1 MFVCVFND
9 SLGIKSFIDRMLLYI
24 SETFTVHALNMKSL
38 LGASLFVISDLVP
51 EPEYIG
57 SVCHILTKRTYV
69 AIGESAIL
77 GLD

>member
-24 SETFTVHALNMKSL
+24 SESFTVHALNMKSL
-38 LGASLFVISDLVP
+38 LGASLFVISDIVP
-51 EPEYIG
+51 EPEYLG
-57 SVCHILTKRTYV
+57 SVCHVLTKRTHV
-69 AIGESAIL
+69 AMGESTIL